1 MKINVT
7 KDFNYFFSIR
17 DHGQGRTLTVY
28 SQYLGAKNPEE
39 YQYKTQLTLQP
50 EDWNRVAEIIRS
62 DTMKWTELF
71 WDNSLSVFENLA
83 TWALGVIMFTLF
95 YIILVLVLAFA

>member
-28 SQYLGAKNPEE
+28 SQFLGAKNPEE
-39 YQYKTQLTLQP
+39 YQYKTQITLQP

-62 DTMKWTELF
+62 DTGQQTTHEPRTPLRTLAP
-71 WDNSLSVFENLA
+71 LS
-83 TWALGVIMFTLF
+83 GDPK
-95 YIILVLVLAFA
+95 

>member
-28 SQYLGAKNPEE
+28 SQFLGAKNPEE
-39 YQYKTQLTLQP
+39 YQYKTQTNTPARGLEP
-50 EDWNRVAEIIRS
+50 CR
-62 DTMKWTELF
+62 
-71 WDNSLSVFENLA
+71 
-83 TWALGVIMFTLF
+83 
-95 YIILVLVLAFA
+95 

>member
-39 YQYKTQLTLQP
+39 YQYKTQITLQP

-62 DTMKWTELF
+62 DTSRKEKQ
-71 WDNSLSVFENLA
+71 
-83 TWALGVIMFTLF
+83 
-95 YIILVLVLAFA
+95 

>member
-28 SQYLGAKNPEE
+28 SQFLGAKNPEE
-39 YQYKTQLTLQP
+39 YQYKTQITLQP

-62 DTMKWTELF
+62 DTPLF
-71 WDNSLSVFENLA
+71 FMS
-83 TWALGVIMFTLF
+83 I
-95 YIILVLVLAFA
+95 